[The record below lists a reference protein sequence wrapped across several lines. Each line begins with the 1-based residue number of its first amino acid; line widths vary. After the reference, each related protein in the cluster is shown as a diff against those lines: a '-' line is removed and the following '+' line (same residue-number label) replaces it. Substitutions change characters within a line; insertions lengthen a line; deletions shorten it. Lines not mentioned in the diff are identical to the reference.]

1 MFVVGVV
8 IGYFVDD
15 FHDLLEKFHGVLFSY
30 ATDEDSASEVGC
42 ELDDVALFEPDLG
55 GVLVSE
61 LALEE
66 LLGES
71 ALDVEALVVAELG
84 DDFGED
90 LAEPGRGEKLRD
102 NLAVLLELVWQPGD
116 HGLLERDHAVRV
128 EQTHQLVVDDVL
140 VEGQLHILAEFI
152 GV

>member
-15 FHDLLEKFHGVLFSY
+15 FHDLLEEFHGVLFSY
-30 ATDEDSASEVGC
+30 ATNEDSASEVGC
-42 ELDDVALFEPDLG
+42 ELDDVALFKPDLG
-55 GVLVSE
+55 GVLIGE

-71 ALDVEALVVAELG
+71 ALDVKALVVAELG
-84 DDFGED
+84 DDLGED
-90 LAEPGRGEKLRD
+90 LAEPGRGEELRD
-102 NLAVLLELVWQPGD
+102 YFPVLLELVWQPGY

-128 EQTHQLVVDDVL
+128 EQTHQLVVNDVL
-140 VEGQLHILAEFI
+140 VEGQLNVLAEFI